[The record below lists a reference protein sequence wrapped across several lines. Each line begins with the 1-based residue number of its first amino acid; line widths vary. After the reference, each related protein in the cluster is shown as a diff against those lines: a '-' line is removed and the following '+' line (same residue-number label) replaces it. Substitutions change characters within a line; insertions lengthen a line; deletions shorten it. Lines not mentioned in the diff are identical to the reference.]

1 MSFFFIFSKN
11 WKFLKMFCKNLC
23 DKVSKMKNLRWP
35 SFSFFL
41 CSSSWCTLFFSVDA
55 FFMEKFVKQNH
66 LFCLFFKKV
75 KTGDF
80 VSQFSRWKMRRPKK
94 QSTPRRSARKNEE
107 NSSLRFFIFDTLS
120 QRFLRNIF
128 IDFQFFEKNKNLCF
142 FQKLFAPL
150 RHIRKVFD
158 KSSGVHNDR
167 LRQLE
172 VIVTSRNN
180 IF

>member
-1 MSFFFIFSKN
+1 
-11 WKFLKMFCKNLC
+11 
-23 DKVSKMKNLRWP
+23 
-35 SFSFFL
+35 
-41 CSSSWCTLFFSVDA
+41 
-55 FFMEKFVKQNH
+55 
-66 LFCLFFKKV
+66 
-75 KTGDF
+75 
-80 VSQFSRWKMRRPKK
+80 MRRLKK
-94 QSTPRRSARKNEE
+94 RSTPRRRARKKEE
-107 NSSLRFFIFDTLS
+107 DSSLRFFILETLS

-180 IF
+180 IFLFLPTDLDKTFHGFYVFLTDEKRRIRRNSLKLALINFCQKPDPT